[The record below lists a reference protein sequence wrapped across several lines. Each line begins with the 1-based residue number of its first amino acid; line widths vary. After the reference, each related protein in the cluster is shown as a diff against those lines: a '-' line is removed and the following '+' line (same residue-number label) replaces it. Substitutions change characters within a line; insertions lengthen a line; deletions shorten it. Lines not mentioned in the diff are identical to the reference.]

1 LHRELLKKQPA
12 AEVKNMSSSPDK
24 KRKFMICA
32 LVISIIVI
40 IVAVYIA
47 FISHAGIPVA
57 SSHAAGSND
66 KLQVITSFRPIT
78 LLVKPVAGDYATV
91 TQILPPGAEP
101 HEYEPTP
108 NDAMA
113 LAKGKILFYDGP
125 FMEPWA
131 EKLAGSTNPDI
142 IRAPFI
148 DAIPPTVLAQMKS
161 EHKNFP
167 NPEQD
172 SHLWLSPQLA
182 EYYVHYI
189 AQQLAAADPA
199 NASAYQKNAETFE
212 ARLQK
217 LDARYTTGLSNCT
230 TRTFL
235 TSHSFLNYQAAA
247 YNLTALSIT
256 GLSPDTEPSVQ
267 QMAAILDESK
277 AANVQGVIA
286 ETDEV
291 QSLSQSI
298 ASELGLPIYP
308 YTTMEILPTG
318 QMNVGDNDYVII
330 MENNLQQMRQTLKCQ

>member
-1 LHRELLKKQPA
+1 MP
-12 AEVKNMSSSPDK
+12 PFPK
-24 KRKFMICA
+24 KRKFILICA
-32 LVISIIVI
+32 FAIVI
-40 IVAVYIA
+40 ILVIVGGYLVLIKNASTPSA
-47 FISHAGIPVA
+47 QSH
-57 SSHAAGSND
+57 SAGSNG

-78 LLVKPVAGDYATV
+78 LLVLPVAGDYASV

-131 EKLAGSTNPDI
+131 EKLADSTNPDI
-142 IRAPFI
+142 IHAPFI
-148 DAIPPTVLAQMKS
+148 DAIPASVLAQMKS
-161 EHKNFP
+161 EHADFP
-167 NPEQD
+167 NPDQD
-172 SHLWLSPQLA
+172 PHLWLSPQLA
-182 EYYVHYI
+182 EYYVPYI

-199 NASAYQKNAETFE
+199 NATSYQKNADAFE
-212 ARLQK
+212 ARLRK
-217 LDARYTTGLSNCT
+217 LDAEYTTGFSNCT

-256 GLSPDTEPSVQ
+256 GLSPDAEPSVQ

-286 ETDEV
+286 ETGEV
-291 QSLSQSI
+291 QALSQSI
-298 ASELGLPIYP
+298 ASELGLPLYP

-318 QMNVGDNDYVII
+318 PLNAGDNDYITI
-330 MENNLQQMRQTLKCQ
+330 MENNLQQMRQVLKCL